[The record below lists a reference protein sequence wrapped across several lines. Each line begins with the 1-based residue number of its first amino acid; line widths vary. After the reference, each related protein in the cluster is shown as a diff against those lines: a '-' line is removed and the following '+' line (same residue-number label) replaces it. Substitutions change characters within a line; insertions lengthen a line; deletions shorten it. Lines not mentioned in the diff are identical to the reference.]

1 MSASQEPNPAM
12 SESRISALDH
22 QIDEMYTPQTFVQ
35 RATSSMVLA
44 RYPVVAVFFL
54 TLIALC
60 AIFALQLAPKDPNRI
75 EIFDVLK
82 PPLSYN
88 SDGELES
95 ILGTDSTG
103 RDVLSRVI
111 FGARISFFVGLG
123 RRSVSGG
130 GAGTILGLMAGFLGG
145 RVDDIIMRLAR
156 HSIGLPLSFSSPSW
170 C

>member
-12 SESRISALDH
+12 SESRISALDR

-35 RATSSMVLA
+35 RATSSMVQA
-44 RYPVVAVFFL
+44 RYPVVAVVFL

-60 AIFALQLAPKDPNRI
+60 AIFALQLAPKDPNRV
-75 EIFDVLK
+75 EIFSVLR

-88 SDGELES
+88 RQGELEH

-111 FGARISFFVGLG
+111 FGAPNLFLRRLGGGRARG
-123 RRSVSGG
+123 RR
-130 GAGTILGLMAGFLGG
+130 
-145 RVDDIIMRLAR
+145 R
-156 HSIGLPLSFSSPSW
+156 HDSRADGWLPRRPR
-170 C
+170 